1 MHKTHWF
8 RLLLGFVEAIP
19 REANANSERSRPSTN
34 LQQTGND
41 IMSNDFRGLAQQLKG
56 IRSDG
61 VTPATSNYSEKP
73 GSWTLTIYYVIV
85 TRIIDCIQRCGILFQ
100 PVVVPPLPRCS
111 ISQRQEQFGITRLS
125 Q

>member
-1 MHKTHWF
+1 MRKTHWF

-19 REANANSERSRPSTN
+19 REANPSSERSRHSTN
-34 LQQTGND
+34 LQQTRND

-61 VTPATSNYSEKP
+61 VTPATSNDSEKP

-85 TRIIDCIQRCGILFQ
+85 TRIIDCIQQCAILFQ
-100 PVVVPPLPRCS
+100 PVRVTPLPRRS
-111 ISQRQEQFGITRLS
+111 ISQRQEQFGSARLS

>member
-1 MHKTHWF
+1 M
-8 RLLLGFVEAIP
+8 GFVEAIP
-19 REANANSERSRPSTN
+19 REANPNSERSHLSTN

-61 VTPATSNYSEKP
+61 VTPITSNESEKA
-73 GSWTLTIYYVIV
+73 GSWTLTSYSVIV
-85 TRIIDCIQRCGILFQ
+85 TRIINCIQQCGILFQ
-100 PVVVPPLPRCS
+100 PVRVPTLSRRS
-111 ISQRQEQFGITRLS
+111 VSQRQEQFGSARLS